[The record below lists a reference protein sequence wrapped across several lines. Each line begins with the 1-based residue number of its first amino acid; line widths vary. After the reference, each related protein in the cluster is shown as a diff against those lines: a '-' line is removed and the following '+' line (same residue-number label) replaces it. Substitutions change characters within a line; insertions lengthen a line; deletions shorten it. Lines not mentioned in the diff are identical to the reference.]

1 MLAMVL
7 LLVTMAIYAQSP
19 EQPSAEIQQ
28 KIMSV
33 ENHLVGQSTAGSD
46 SGWNIL
52 ARMRMYGVRGV
63 SIAVIRDYGLEW
75 AKGYG
80 WSDELAKT
88 PVTTRTLFQAASISK
103 SLNAIGVLKLAQE
116 NKLDLSADIN
126 RYLTNWKFP
135 YDAVSKQKKISTRQ
149 LLSHTAGL
157 NVHGFRGY
165 ERGTPLPTIIQ
176 ILNGEPP
183 ANSPPI
189 RSMIEPGLRS
199 EYSGGGVTISGQIVM
214 DITREPYAR
223 YMQDEVLT
231 PLGMTNSSFEQP
243 NNGDPEL
250 LATGYTMDGQE
261 IPGKYHVYPEQA
273 AAGLWTNPTDLA
285 KYIIETQLAYEGR
298 SAKLLN
304 QSMTRLRLTPYLNP
318 TAALGVFID
327 SIYGVHYF
335 HHSGANEGFRCQ
347 YIGSMTGGN
356 GLVIMVNS
364 DNGAI
369 IPEIVNSI
377 AKVYHFPG
385 LYTAAI
391 GKKKGND
398 SGQRTPMFFIIALIL
413 VIISGIAAIG
423 FSRKRTK
430 KERIIKQSTMK
441 WS

>member
-1 MLAMVL
+1 MVFL
-7 LLVTMAIYAQSP
+7 FAAMAIYAQSP
-19 EQPSAEIQQ
+19 GQPSTDVQQ
-28 KIMSV
+28 KIAAV
-33 ENHLVGQSTAGSD
+33 ENHLVGQSTAGID

-52 ARMRMYGVRGV
+52 ARMRMYGIRGV

-80 WSDELAKT
+80 WADEQAKT
-88 PVTTRTLFQAASISK
+88 LVTTRTLFQAASISK

-116 NKLDLSADIN
+116 NKLDLYADIN
-126 RYLTNWKFP
+126 RYLTIWKFP
-135 YDAVSKQKKISTRQ
+135 YDAVSKQKKISTLQ

-165 ERGTPLPTIIQ
+165 KRGTPLPTVIQ

-183 ANSPPI
+183 ANSPAI

-199 EYSGGGVTISGQIVM
+199 EYSGGGITVSEQIVM

-223 YMQDEVLT
+223 YMQEEVLS

-243 NNGDPEL
+243 NRGDPEL

-261 IPGKYHVYPEQA
+261 IPGKYHIYPEQA

-298 SAKLLN
+298 SAKVLN

-318 TAALGVFID
+318 AAALGVFID
-327 SIYGVHYF
+327 SLHGGHYF
-335 HHSGANEGFRCQ
+335 HHNGANEGFRCE
-347 YIGSMTGGN
+347 YIGSMTGGY

-369 IPEIVNSI
+369 IPEIVNSM

-385 LYTAAI
+385 LYNTAI
-391 GKKKGND
+391 GGKSGND
-398 SGQRTPMFFIIALIL
+398 SGQRTTMFFIIACIL
-413 VIISGIAAIG
+413 VIISGMAAYRI
-423 FSRKRTK
+423 FK
-430 KERIIKQSTMK
+430 KTY
-441 WS
+441 